1 MDATYNTTIQ
11 AQILAE
17 LDGWRIEDNAETTNA
32 DESVNPFMTVTEATD
47 SANKTV
53 TTQELQ
59 HFYETA
65 LDKAL
70 LHTNRLNIDD
80 LTELEGRMY
89 LRGVV
94 KLTASDLWNKY
105 NIMVNDTDME
115 ATPSTS
121 YGGVLYK
128 QSMDILSRFI
138 NQNLTNIHRVQQAD
152 DSEDPSDWW
161 IV

>member
-1 MDATYNTTIQ
+1 MDATYTTTIQ
-11 AQILAE
+11 EQILAE
-17 LDGWRIEDNAETTNA
+17 LDGWRISDNAETITN
-32 DESVNPFMTVTEATD
+32 ESINPFVTVAEANE

-53 TTQELQ
+53 TASELQ
-59 HFYETA
+59 HFYEVA

-70 LHTNRLNIDD
+70 LYTNRLNIDD
-80 LTELEGRMY
+80 LTEVEGRLY

-105 NIMVNDTDME
+105 NIMVNDSDME

-128 QSMDILSRFI
+128 QSMDILHQFI
-138 NQNLTNIHRVQQAD
+138 NQHLTNIHTVQKYT
-152 DSEDPSDWW
+152 EDNSSDWW

>member
-1 MDATYNTTIQ
+1 MDATYTTTIQ
-11 AQILAE
+11 EQILAE
-17 LDGWRIEDNAETTNA
+17 LDGWRISDNAETITN
-32 DESVNPFMTVTEATD
+32 ESINPFVTVAEANE

-53 TTQELQ
+53 TASELQ
-59 HFYETA
+59 HFYEVA

-70 LHTNRLNIDD
+70 LYTNRLNIDD
-80 LTELEGRMY
+80 LTEVEGRLY

-105 NIMVNDTDME
+105 NIMVNDSDME

-128 QSMDILSRFI
+128 QSMDILHQFI
-138 NQNLTNIHRVQQAD
+138 NQKLINIHTVQKA
-152 DSEDPSDWW
+152 SEENSTDWW

>member
-11 AQILAE
+11 EQILAE
-17 LDGWRIEDNAETTNA
+17 LDGWRISDNAETITN
-32 DESVNPFMTVTEATD
+32 ESINPFVTVAEANE
-47 SANKTV
+47 SANKTI
-53 TTQELQ
+53 TASELQ
-59 HFYETA
+59 HFYEVA

-70 LHTNRLNIDD
+70 LYTNRLNIDD
-80 LTELEGRMY
+80 LTEVEGRLY

-105 NIMVNDTDME
+105 NIMVNDSDME

-128 QSMDILSRFI
+128 QSMDILHQFI
-138 NQNLTNIHRVQQAD
+138 NQKLINIHTVQKA
-152 DSEDPSDWW
+152 SEENTSDWW

>member
-1 MDATYNTTIQ
+1 MDATYTTTIQ
-11 AQILAE
+11 EQILAE
-17 LDGWRIEDNAETTNA
+17 LDGWRISDNAETITN
-32 DESVNPFMTVTEATD
+32 ESINPFVTVAEANE
-47 SANKTV
+47 SANKTI
-53 TTQELQ
+53 TASELQ
-59 HFYETA
+59 HFYEVA

-70 LHTNRLNIDD
+70 LYTNRLNIDD
-80 LTELEGRMY
+80 LTEVEGRLY

-105 NIMVNDTDME
+105 NIMVNDSDME

-128 QSMDILSRFI
+128 QSMDILHQFI
-138 NQNLTNIHRVQQAD
+138 NQKLTNIHTVQKA
-152 DSEDPSDWW
+152 SEENTSDWW

>member
-1 MDATYNTTIQ
+1 MDATYTTTIQ
-11 AQILAE
+11 VQILAE
-17 LDGWRIEDNAETTNA
+17 LDGWRISDNAETITN
-32 DESVNPFMTVTEATD
+32 ESINPFVTVAEANE
-47 SANKTV
+47 SANKTI
-53 TTQELQ
+53 TASELQ
-59 HFYETA
+59 HFYEVA

-70 LHTNRLNIDD
+70 LYTNRLNIDD
-80 LTELEGRMY
+80 LTEVEGRLY

-105 NIMVNDTDME
+105 NIMVNDSDME

-128 QSMDILSRFI
+128 QSMDILHQFI
-138 NQNLTNIHRVQQAD
+138 NQKLTNIHTVQKA
-152 DSEDPSDWW
+152 SEENTSDWW

>member
-11 AQILAE
+11 EQILAE
-17 LDGWRIEDNAETTNA
+17 LDGWRISDNAETITN
-32 DESVNPFMTVTEATD
+32 ESINPFVTVAEANE

-53 TTQELQ
+53 TASELQ
-59 HFYETA
+59 HFYEVA

-70 LHTNRLNIDD
+70 LYTNRLNIDD
-80 LTELEGRMY
+80 LTEVEGRLY

-105 NIMVNDTDME
+105 NIMVNDSDME

-128 QSMDILSRFI
+128 QSMDILHQFI
-138 NQNLTNIHRVQQAD
+138 NQHLTNIHTVQKA
-152 DSEDPSDWW
+152 SEENTSDWW

>member
-1 MDATYNTTIQ
+1 MDATYTTTIQ
-11 AQILAE
+11 EQILAE
-17 LDGWRIEDNAETTNA
+17 LDGWRISDNAETITN
-32 DESVNPFMTVTEATD
+32 ESINPFVTVAEANE

-53 TTQELQ
+53 TASELQ
-59 HFYETA
+59 HFYEVA

-70 LHTNRLNIDD
+70 LYTNRLNIDD
-80 LTELEGRMY
+80 LTEVEGRLY

-105 NIMVNDTDME
+105 NIMVNDSDME

-128 QSMDILSRFI
+128 QSMDILHQFI
-138 NQNLTNIHRVQQAD
+138 NQKLTNIHTVQKA
-152 DSEDPSDWW
+152 SEENTSDWW

>member
-1 MDATYNTTIQ
+1 MDATYTTTIQ
-11 AQILAE
+11 EQILAE
-17 LDGWRIEDNAETTNA
+17 LDGWRISDNAETITN
-32 DESVNPFMTVTEATD
+32 ESINPFVTVAEANE
-47 SANKTV
+47 SANKTI
-53 TTQELQ
+53 TASELQ
-59 HFYETA
+59 HFYEVA

-70 LHTNRLNIDD
+70 LYTNRLNIDD
-80 LTELEGRMY
+80 LTEVEGRLY

-105 NIMVNDTDME
+105 NIMVNDSDME

-128 QSMDILSRFI
+128 QSMDILHQFI
-138 NQNLTNIHRVQQAD
+138 NQKLINIHTVQKA
-152 DSEDPSDWW
+152 SEVETANDWW

>member
-1 MDATYNTTIQ
+1 MDATYTTTIQ
-11 AQILAE
+11 EQILAE
-17 LDGWRIEDNAETTNA
+17 LDGWRISDNAETITN
-32 DESVNPFMTVTEATD
+32 ESINPFVTVAEANE

-53 TTQELQ
+53 TASELQ
-59 HFYETA
+59 HFYEVA

-70 LHTNRLNIDD
+70 LYTNRLNIDD
-80 LTELEGRMY
+80 LTEVEGRLY

-105 NIMVNDTDME
+105 NIMVNDSDME

-128 QSMDILSRFI
+128 QSMDILHQFI
-138 NQNLTNIHRVQQAD
+138 NQKLTNIHTVQKA
-152 DSEDPSDWW
+152 SEVENTSDWW

>member
-1 MDATYNTTIQ
+1 MDATYTTTIQ
-11 AQILAE
+11 EQILAE
-17 LDGWRIEDNAETTNA
+17 LDGWRISDNAETITN
-32 DESVNPFMTVTEATD
+32 ESINPFVTVAEANE

-53 TTQELQ
+53 TASELQ
-59 HFYETA
+59 HFYEVA

-70 LHTNRLNIDD
+70 LYTNRLNIDD
-80 LTELEGRMY
+80 LTEVEGRLY

-105 NIMVNDTDME
+105 NIMVNDSDME

-128 QSMDILSRFI
+128 QSMDILHQFI
-138 NQNLTNIHRVQQAD
+138 NQHLTNIHTVQKA
-152 DSEDPSDWW
+152 SEENSSDWW

>member
-11 AQILAE
+11 EQILAE
-17 LDGWRIEDNAETTNA
+17 LDGWRVEDNAETITN
-32 DESVNPFMTVTEATD
+32 ESINPFVTVAEANE

-53 TTQELQ
+53 TSAEIE
-59 HFYETA
+59 HFYEVA

-70 LHTNRLNIDD
+70 LYTNRLNIDD
-80 LTELEGRMY
+80 LTDVEGRLY

-94 KLTASDLWNKY
+94 KLCASDLWNKY
-105 NIMVNDTDME
+105 NIMVNDSDME

-128 QSMDILSRFI
+128 QSMDILHQFI
-138 NQNLTNIHRVQQAD
+138 NQNLTNIHTVQKA
-152 DSEDPSDWW
+152 SEVETANDWW

>member
-11 AQILAE
+11 EQILAE
-17 LDGWRIEDNAETTNA
+17 LDGWRISDNAETITN
-32 DESVNPFMTVTEATD
+32 ESINPFVTVAEANE

-53 TTQELQ
+53 TSAEIE
-59 HFYETA
+59 HFYEVA

-70 LHTNRLNIDD
+70 LYTNRLNIDD
-80 LTELEGRMY
+80 LTDVEGRLY

-105 NIMVNDTDME
+105 NIMVNDSDME
-115 ATPSTS
+115 ATPSQS

-128 QSMDILSRFI
+128 QSMDILHQFI
-138 NQNLTNIHRVQQAD
+138 NQHLTNIHTVQKA
-152 DSEDPSDWW
+152 SEVETANDWW

>member
-11 AQILAE
+11 EQILAE
-17 LDGWRIEDNAETTNA
+17 LDGWRISDNAETITN
-32 DESVNPFMTVTEATD
+32 ESINPFVTVAEANE

-53 TTQELQ
+53 TASELQ
-59 HFYETA
+59 HFYEVA

-70 LHTNRLNIDD
+70 LYTNRLNIDD
-80 LTELEGRMY
+80 LTEVEGRLY

-105 NIMVNDTDME
+105 NIMVNDSDME
-115 ATPSTS
+115 ATPSPS

-128 QSMDILSRFI
+128 QSIDILHQFI
-138 NQNLTNIHRVQQAD
+138 NQHLTNIHTVQKA
-152 DSEDPSDWW
+152 SEVETANDWW

>member
-1 MDATYNTTIQ
+1 MDATYTTTIQ
-11 AQILAE
+11 EQILAE
-17 LDGWRIEDNAETTNA
+17 LDGWRISDNAETITN
-32 DESVNPFMTVTEATD
+32 ESINPFVTVAEANE

-53 TTQELQ
+53 TASELQ
-59 HFYETA
+59 HFYEVA

-70 LHTNRLNIDD
+70 LYTNRLNIDD
-80 LTELEGRMY
+80 LTEVEGRLY

-105 NIMVNDTDME
+105 NIMVNDSDME

-128 QSMDILSRFI
+128 QSMDILHQFI
-138 NQNLTNIHRVQQAD
+138 NQHLTNIHTVQKA
-152 DSEDPSDWW
+152 SEENTSDWW

>member
-11 AQILAE
+11 EQILAE
-17 LDGWRIEDNAETTNA
+17 LDGWRISDNAETITN
-32 DESVNPFMTVTEATD
+32 ESINPFVTVAEANE

-53 TTQELQ
+53 TASELQ
-59 HFYETA
+59 HFYEVA

-70 LHTNRLNIDD
+70 LYTNRLNIDD
-80 LTELEGRMY
+80 LTEVEGRLY

-105 NIMVNDTDME
+105 NIMVNDSDME

-128 QSMDILSRFI
+128 QSMDILHQFI
-138 NQNLTNIHRVQQAD
+138 NQKLINIHKVQKA
-152 DSEDPSDWW
+152 SEENTSDWW

>member
-11 AQILAE
+11 EQILAE
-17 LDGWRIEDNAETTNA
+17 LDGWRISDNAETITN
-32 DESVNPFMTVTEATD
+32 ESINPFVTVAEANE

-53 TTQELQ
+53 TASELQ
-59 HFYETA
+59 HFYEVA

-70 LHTNRLNIDD
+70 LYTNRLNIDD
-80 LTELEGRMY
+80 LTEVEGRLY

-94 KLTASDLWNKY
+94 KLCASDLWNKY
-105 NIMVNDTDME
+105 NIMVNDSDME

-128 QSMDILSRFI
+128 QSMDILHQFI
-138 NQNLTNIHRVQQAD
+138 NQHLTNIHTVQKA
-152 DSEDPSDWW
+152 SEENTSDWW

>member
-1 MDATYNTTIQ
+1 MDATYTTTIQ
-11 AQILAE
+11 EQILAE
-17 LDGWRIEDNAETTNA
+17 LDGWRISDNAETITN
-32 DESVNPFMTVTEATD
+32 ESINPFVTVAEANE
-47 SANKTV
+47 SANKTI
-53 TTQELQ
+53 TASELQ
-59 HFYETA
+59 HFYEVA

-70 LHTNRLNIDD
+70 LYTNRLNLDD
-80 LTELEGRMY
+80 LTEVEGRLY

-105 NIMVNDTDME
+105 NIMVNDSDME

-128 QSMDILSRFI
+128 QSMDILHQFI
-138 NQNLTNIHRVQQAD
+138 NQKLTNIHTVQKA
-152 DSEDPSDWW
+152 SEENTSDWW

>member
-11 AQILAE
+11 EQILAE
-17 LDGWRIEDNAETTNA
+17 LDGWRISDNAETITN
-32 DESVNPFMTVTEATD
+32 ESINPFVTVAEANE

-53 TTQELQ
+53 TASELQ
-59 HFYETA
+59 HFYEVA

-70 LHTNRLNIDD
+70 LYTNRLNIDD
-80 LTELEGRMY
+80 LTEVEGRLY

-105 NIMVNDTDME
+105 NIMVNDSDME

-128 QSMDILSRFI
+128 QSMDILHQFI
-138 NQNLTNIHRVQQAD
+138 NQKLINIHTVQKA
-152 DSEDPSDWW
+152 SEVETANDWW

>member
-11 AQILAE
+11 EQILAE
-17 LDGWRIEDNAETTNA
+17 LDGWRISDNAETITN
-32 DESVNPFMTVTEATD
+32 ESINPFVTVAEANE
-47 SANKTV
+47 SANKTI
-53 TTQELQ
+53 TASELQ
-59 HFYETA
+59 HFYEVA

-70 LHTNRLNIDD
+70 LYTNRLNIDD
-80 LTELEGRMY
+80 LTEVEGRLY

-105 NIMVNDTDME
+105 NIMVNDSDME

-128 QSMDILSRFI
+128 QSMDILHQFI
-138 NQNLTNIHRVQQAD
+138 NQKLTNIHTVQKA
-152 DSEDPSDWW
+152 SEENSSDWW

>member
-1 MDATYNTTIQ
+1 MDATYTTTIQ
-11 AQILAE
+11 EQILAE
-17 LDGWRIEDNAETTNA
+17 LDGWRISDNAETITN
-32 DESVNPFMTVTEATD
+32 ESINPFVTVAVANE
-47 SANKTV
+47 SANKIV
-53 TTQELQ
+53 TASELL
-59 HFYETA
+59 HFYEVA

-70 LHTNRLNIDD
+70 LYTNRLNIDD
-80 LTELEGRMY
+80 LTEVEGRLY

-105 NIMVNDTDME
+105 NIMVNDSDME

-128 QSMDILSRFI
+128 QSMDILHQFI
-138 NQNLTNIHRVQQAD
+138 NQKLINIHKVQKA
-152 DSEDPSDWW
+152 SEVETANDWW

>member
-1 MDATYNTTIQ
+1 MDATYTTTIQ
-11 AQILAE
+11 EQILAE
-17 LDGWRIEDNAETTNA
+17 LDGWRISDNAETITN
-32 DESVNPFMTVTEATD
+32 ESINPFVTVAEANE

-53 TTQELQ
+53 TASELQ
-59 HFYETA
+59 HFYEVA

-70 LHTNRLNIDD
+70 LYTNRLNIDD
-80 LTELEGRMY
+80 LTEVEGRLY

-105 NIMVNDTDME
+105 NIMVNDSDME
-115 ATPSTS
+115 ATPSQS

-128 QSMDILSRFI
+128 QSMDILHQFI
-138 NQNLTNIHRVQQAD
+138 NQKLINIHTVQKA
-152 DSEDPSDWW
+152 SEVETANDWW

>member
-11 AQILAE
+11 EQILAE
-17 LDGWRIEDNAETTNA
+17 LDGWRISDNAETITN
-32 DESVNPFMTVTEATD
+32 ESINPFVTVAEANE
-47 SANKTV
+47 SANKTI
-53 TTQELQ
+53 TASELQ
-59 HFYETA
+59 HFYEVA

-70 LHTNRLNIDD
+70 LYTNRLNIDD
-80 LTELEGRMY
+80 LTEVEGRLY

-105 NIMVNDTDME
+105 NIMVNDSDME

-128 QSMDILSRFI
+128 QSMDILHQFI
-138 NQNLTNIHRVQQAD
+138 NQKLINIHKVQKA
-152 DSEDPSDWW
+152 SEVETANDWW